1 MKAHIVFV
9 YTAGKTLTNQR
20 QQQGSVGL
28 KTTTAIMRKEPR
40 ACRHEKE
47 PHIQYKKTPR
57 KHTLTR
63 KDRQTYKHNKR
74 TASQLT
80 RENNNHNNDMAL
92 TCVVA
97 VKNSWQFQPTWLHP
111 CKVCDQGLSVGKIKF
126 ARNRKTVSPPPPP
139 PPEFLIKKSWK
150 C

>member
-47 PHIQYKKTPR
+47 PHI
-57 KHTLTR
+57 
-63 KDRQTYKHNKR
+63 
-74 TASQLT
+74 
-80 RENNNHNNDMAL
+80 
-92 TCVVA
+92 
-97 VKNSWQFQPTWLHP
+97 
-111 CKVCDQGLSVGKIKF
+111 
-126 ARNRKTVSPPPPP
+126 
-139 PPEFLIKKSWK
+139 
-150 C
+150 